1 MHRAALTASTLAHA
15 LALGWFVHKAP
26 APAPAAPMIEYE
38 TARSFAFEG
47 TVVAIDARDFALAD
61 TQPAGPERA
70 SSRHVLSAFPGS
82 PELKPRAQR
91 ASAAPRLP
99 ADSGQRSVVRDPI
112 ATAENERAGAPASL
126 LGTTP
131 LRAILIAISAD
142 AAWQTEPVSVHR
154 VRYTLG
160 AQGEVP
166 RMVVTRVEGGSER
179 FSHLIEGFLTQAAQR
194 ELPPLTGALEL
205 HVTGDGPGEHVFTIR
220 CDERAREGY
229 VQFTDGRRVTVRE
242 RSGP

>member
-15 LALGWFVHKAP
+15 VALAWFVHKAP
-26 APAPAAPMIEYE
+26 APAAPVSEHE
-38 TARSFAFEG
+38 TATSFAFEG
-47 TVVAIDARDFALAD
+47 TVVAIDARDLAATD
-61 TQPAGPERA
+61 TQPAGTERA
-70 SSRHVLSAFPGS
+70 SIRYFISAFPAS
-82 PELKPRAQR
+82 PELSPLAQR

-112 ATAENERAGAPASL
+112 VTAENERAGAPATL

-142 AAWQTEPVSVHR
+142 AAWQTEPLGVHR
-154 VRYTLG
+154 VRYALG

-166 RMVVTRVEGGSER
+166 RTTVTRVEGGSDR

-194 ELPPLTGALEL
+194 ELPPLSGTLEL